1 MIRGCRWLLLTS
13 FCPAAFHPWHHK
25 ALKMGCSLGIIAA
38 HGSVSLHLK
47 QPCWRCKMKKFST
60 FSGKLEGKPQGVH
73 YSNWRLP
80 CKKTTFIRFQK
91 VLQVLGKR
99 HIQTCLLKIGH
110 GINWLINGSS
120 MGMVRGLSSFAHLA
134 YPYKTCHQPK
144 VRRPCWNL
152 VLDVTTDQQFPKNLV
167 ISSTAAIQQFLNHS
181 NLYPTGTGANWRRSL
196 GCYEQLMF
204 Q

>member
-1 MIRGCRWLLLTS
+1 
-13 FCPAAFHPWHHK
+13 
-25 ALKMGCSLGIIAA
+25 
-38 HGSVSLHLK
+38 
-47 QPCWRCKMKKFST
+47 
-60 FSGKLEGKPQGVH
+60 
-73 YSNWRLP
+73 
-80 CKKTTFIRFQK
+80 
-91 VLQVLGKR
+91 
-99 HIQTCLLKIGH
+99 
-110 GINWLINGSS
+110 LINGSS

-134 YPYKTCHQPK
+134 YPYTTCHQPK

-196 GCYEQLMF
+196 GCYEQLIF

>member
-1 MIRGCRWLLLTS
+1 M
-13 FCPAAFHPWHHK
+13 
-25 ALKMGCSLGIIAA
+25 IAA
-38 HGSVSLHLK
+38 DIFLPCCISSLASQSPKDGLFIGDY
-47 QPCWRCKMKKFST
+47 CST
-60 FSGKLEGKPQGVH
+60 RQCLTALETAMLTLQDEEVLNVLGETWGETQGVH

>member
-1 MIRGCRWLLLTS
+1 MIAADIFLPCCISSLASQSPKDGLFIGDYCSTRQCLTALETAMLTLQDEEVLNVLGETCGEPKGFTIQIGSSGGCL
-13 FCPAAFHPWHHK
+13 AKKNNFHPIPE
-25 ALKMGCSLGIIAA
+25 SI
-38 HGSVSLHLK
+38 
-47 QPCWRCKMKKFST
+47 
-60 FSGKLEGKPQGVH
+60 
-73 YSNWRLP
+73 
-80 CKKTTFIRFQK
+80 
-91 VLQVLGKR
+91 LQVLGKR

-134 YPYKTCHQPK
+134 YPYTTCHQPK

-196 GCYEQLMF
+196 GCYEQLIF

>member
-1 MIRGCRWLLLTS
+1 MIAADIFLPCCISSLASQSPKDGLFIGDYCSTRQCLTALETAMLTLQDEEVLNVLGEPWGEPKGFTIQIGSSGGCL
-13 FCPAAFHPWHHK
+13 AKKNNFHPIPE
-25 ALKMGCSLGIIAA
+25 SI
-38 HGSVSLHLK
+38 
-47 QPCWRCKMKKFST
+47 
-60 FSGKLEGKPQGVH
+60 
-73 YSNWRLP
+73 
-80 CKKTTFIRFQK
+80 
-91 VLQVLGKR
+91 LQVLGKR

-134 YPYKTCHQPK
+134 YPYTTCHQPK

-196 GCYEQLMF
+196 GCYEQLIF

>member
-1 MIRGCRWLLLTS
+1 MSHCTWNSHADAARWRSSQRSRGNLRGT
-13 FCPAAFHPWHHK
+13 
-25 ALKMGCSLGIIAA
+25 
-38 HGSVSLHLK
+38 
-47 QPCWRCKMKKFST
+47 
-60 FSGKLEGKPQGVH
+60 QGVH
-73 YSNWRLP
+73 YSNWILRRLP
-80 CKKTTFIRFQK
+80 CKKNNFHPIPESI
-91 VLQVLGKR
+91 LQVLGKR

-134 YPYKTCHQPK
+134 YPYTTCHQPK

-196 GCYEQLMF
+196 GCYEQLIF

>member
-1 MIRGCRWLLLTS
+1 MIAADIFLPCCISSLASQSPKDGLFIGDYCSTRQCLTALETAMLTLQDEEVLNVLGETWGEPKGFTIQIGSSGGCL
-13 FCPAAFHPWHHK
+13 AKKNNFHPIPE
-25 ALKMGCSLGIIAA
+25 SI
-38 HGSVSLHLK
+38 
-47 QPCWRCKMKKFST
+47 
-60 FSGKLEGKPQGVH
+60 
-73 YSNWRLP
+73 
-80 CKKTTFIRFQK
+80 
-91 VLQVLGKR
+91 LQVLGKR

-134 YPYKTCHQPK
+134 YPYTTCHQPK

-196 GCYEQLMF
+196 GCYEQLIF